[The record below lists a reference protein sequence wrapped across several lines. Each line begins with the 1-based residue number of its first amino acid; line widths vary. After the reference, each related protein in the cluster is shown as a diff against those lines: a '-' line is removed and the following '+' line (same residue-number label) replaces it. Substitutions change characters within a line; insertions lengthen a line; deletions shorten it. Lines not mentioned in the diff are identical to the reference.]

1 MKKQLANIL
10 CLLTLTIGTTQA
22 ETATTSAV
30 ATLQTSIDA
39 LGTTVTNQQTLVSK
53 LSDDI
58 GTMADRIGTMADRI
72 VTTETLLADTLI
84 VLTSNPDLTGGS
96 SSNGV
101 ALTAPTDSSPALSK
115 TVAPTI
121 TMVPTSSTY
130 LLYASTE
137 PTFSAGNTIALY
149 IDSSTTLSS
158 KWSQVVSFYDTKTA
172 TQNFYLAIKRIDSS
186 NTISSISNSIKV
198 TF

>member
-1 MKKQLANIL
+1 MKKALVNTLYTLA
-10 CLLTLTIGTTQA
+10 LTIAVAQA

-39 LGTTVTNQQTLVSK
+39 LGNTVTNQQALVSK
-53 LSDDI
+53 LSNDI

-72 VTTETLLADTLI
+72 VTTEKLLADTLI

-96 SSNGV
+96 SSNSV
-101 ALTAPTDSSPALSK
+101 ALTAPTDSSPALSR

-137 PTFSAGNTIALY
+137 ATFSTGNTIAIY

-158 KWSQVVSFYDTKTA
+158 KWSQVISFYDKKTA
-172 TQNFYLAIKRIDSS
+172 TQNFYLAIKRVDSS
-186 NTISSISNSIKV
+186 NTISSISNSVKV

>member
-1 MKKQLANIL
+1 MKKSLANIL
-10 CLLTLTIGTTQA
+10 YMLVLSIGTVQA
-22 ETATTSAV
+22 ETATTGSV
-30 ATLQTSIDA
+30 AILQNSIDT
-39 LGTTVTNQQTLVSK
+39 LGTTVTNQQKLVSK

-58 GTMADRIGTMADRI
+58 GIMADRIGTMADRI
-72 VTTETLLADTLI
+72 VTTENLLADTLI

-96 SSNGV
+96 TSNGV

-121 TMVPTSSTY
+121 TMVPSSSTY

-137 PTFSAGNTIALY
+137 PTFTTGNTIALY
-149 IDSSTTLSS
+149 IDSTTTLSS
-158 KWSQVVSFYDTKTA
+158 KWNQIVTFYDKKTDN
-172 TQNFYLAIKRIDSS
+172 QNFYLAVKRVDSS